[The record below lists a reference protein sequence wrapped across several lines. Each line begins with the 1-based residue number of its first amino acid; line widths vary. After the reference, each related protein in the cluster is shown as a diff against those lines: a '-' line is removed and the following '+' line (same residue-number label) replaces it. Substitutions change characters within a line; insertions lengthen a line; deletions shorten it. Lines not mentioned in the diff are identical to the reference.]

1 MANCELSFDKREF
14 ERADLVLFQG
24 TSFKAPS
31 LEKPDGQVDI
41 YPEFILHSTPI
52 SCYIL
57 DPSLCTSVES
67 YVIDFLFLDLVVVQP
82 GEPI

>member
-41 YPEFILHSTPI
+41 YPELILHSSQIHVIFWTLRFAPQWRVMQ
-52 SCYIL
+52 L
-57 DPSLCTSVES
+57 TSYS
-67 YVIDFLFLDLVVVQP
+67 
-82 GEPI
+82 